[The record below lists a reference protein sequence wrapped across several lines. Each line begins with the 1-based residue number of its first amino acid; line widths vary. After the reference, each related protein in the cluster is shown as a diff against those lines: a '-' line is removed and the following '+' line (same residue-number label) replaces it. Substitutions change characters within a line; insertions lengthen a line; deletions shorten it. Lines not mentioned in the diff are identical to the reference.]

1 MPGLIYSFAAR
12 RCGGGGVTGPAANSK
27 NVAMSERT
35 MSEQMTIGTPAKS
48 VLAIGLM
55 SGTSQDGVDVALI
68 DTDGERIA
76 QFGATACRP
85 YTRDERTLLRGA
97 TAAAANLTERTA
109 RPDIVA
115 RAEQLVNDAHA
126 EAVETFLAANDLKP
140 ADLAAVGFHGQT
152 LLHRPERGLTLQ
164 IGDGRAL
171 AARLGIPVVYD
182 FRAADVA
189 AGGQGAPLAPIFHRA
204 LVRRLDRKAPV
215 AVLNLGGVANVTY
228 IDGDELIACDTGPGN
243 ALLDD
248 FLRLR
253 TGHPLDTDG
262 RKAAAGAVD
271 ERMIGRLLQHPFFAL
286 PPPKSLD
293 RNDFRSLV
301 GATLDGIGIEDGAA
315 TLTALTAAAVAA
327 IVPHLP
333 RAPTAWI
340 VAGGGARNPTLM
352 RMLAQRLAPALV
364 ESGHDA
370 GWSTDSL
377 EAQAFA
383 YLAVRSLRGLPLSF
397 PGTTGAPRPLTGGV
411 LAKP

>member
-1 MPGLIYSFAAR
+1 
-12 RCGGGGVTGPAANSK
+12 
-27 NVAMSERT
+27 
-35 MSEQMTIGTPAKS
+35 MSEQMALDLPAAASPETS

-85 YTRDERTLLRGA
+85 YSKAERTLLRRA

-109 RPDIVA
+109 RPGLVA
-115 RAEQLVNDAHA
+115 AAEQLVNDAHA
-126 EAVETFLAANDLKP
+126 EAVETFLGANDLQ
-140 ADLAAVGFHGQT
+140 AGSVAAVGFHGQT

-164 IGDGRAL
+164 IGDGATL

-189 AGGQGAPLAPIFHRA
+189 AGGQGAPLAPIYHRA
-204 LVRRLDRKAPV
+204 LARRLELAPPI
-215 AVLNLGGVANVTY
+215 AVLNIGGVANVTY
-228 IDGDELIACDTGPGN
+228 IDGEDLIACDTGPGN

-262 RKAAAGAVD
+262 RAAAAGAID
-271 ERMIGRLLQHPFFAL
+271 AAMIERLLAHPFFAL

-293 RNDFRSLV
+293 RNDFRGFV
-301 GATLDGIGIEDGAA
+301 GDTLDGIGIEDGAA
-315 TLTALTAAAVAA
+315 TLTALTAAAVAG

-333 RAPTAWI
+333 RRPATWI

-352 RMLAQRLAPALV
+352 RMLAERLTPARI
-364 ESGHDA
+364 ESAHEV
-370 GWSTDSL
+370 GWSIDSL

-383 YLAVRSLRGLPLSF
+383 YLAVRSLRGLPITF
-397 PGTTGAPRPLTGGV
+397 PGTTGAPRPLSGGV

>member
-1 MPGLIYSFAAR
+1 
-12 RCGGGGVTGPAANSK
+12 
-27 NVAMSERT
+27 
-35 MSEQMTIGTPAKS
+35 MSEQMTLDLPSAATTS

-76 QFGATACRP
+76 QLGATACRP
-85 YTRDERTLLRGA
+85 YSKTERTLLRRA

-109 RPDIVA
+109 RPDLVA
-115 RAEQLVNDAHA
+115 EAEQLVNDAHA
-126 EAVETFLAANDLKP
+126 EAVQAFMDANGLAPRN
-140 ADLAAVGFHGQT
+140 LAAVGFHGQT

-164 IGDGRAL
+164 IGDGSAL
-171 AARLGIPVVYD
+171 AARLGVPVVYD

-204 LVRRLDRKAPV
+204 LVRQLGRKPPI

-253 TGHPLDTDG
+253 TGRPLDTDG

-271 ERMIGRLLQHPFFAL
+271 ETMIARLLQHPFFAA

-293 RNDFRSLV
+293 RNDFRGFL
-301 GATLDGIGIEDGAA
+301 GDTLDGIGTEDGAA
-315 TLTALTAAAVAA
+315 TLTALTAAAVARV
-327 IVPHLP
+327 VPHLP
-333 RAPTAWI
+333 HPPGTWI

-352 RMLAQRLAPALV
+352 RMLAKRLAPAHI
-364 ESGHDA
+364 ESAHDA
-370 GWSTDSL
+370 GWSIDSL

-383 YLAVRSLRGLPLSF
+383 YLAVRSLRGLPISF
-397 PGTTGAPRPLTGGV
+397 PGTTGVPRPLTGGV
-411 LAKP
+411 VAMP

>member
-1 MPGLIYSFAAR
+1 MP
-12 RCGGGGVTGPAANSK
+12 
-27 NVAMSERT
+27 
-35 MSEQMTIGTPAKS
+35 EQMTQDLTSAATTS

-68 DTDGERIA
+68 DTDGEAIA

-85 YTRDERTLLRGA
+85 YSKAERTLLRRA
-97 TAAAANLTERTA
+97 TAAAASLTERTA
-109 RPDIVA
+109 RPDVVA
-115 RAEQLVNDAHA
+115 EAEDLVNNAHVQ
-126 EAVETFLAANDLKP
+126 AVQVFLAANDLKP
-140 ADLAAVGFHGQT
+140 SSLAAVGFHGQT

-164 IGDGRAL
+164 IGDGPAL
-171 AARLGIPVVYD
+171 AARLGIPIVYD

-189 AGGQGAPLAPIFHRA
+189 AGGQGAPLAPVFHRA
-204 LVRRLDRKAPV
+204 LVRQLQREPPI

-248 FLRLR
+248 FLRQR
-253 TGHPLDTDG
+253 TGRPLDADG
-262 RKAAAGAVD
+262 RKAAAGTVD
-271 ERMIGRLLQHPFFAL
+271 EATIARLLAHPFFAL

-301 GATLDGIGIEDGAA
+301 GDVLDGAAIEDGAA
-315 TLTALTAAAVAA
+315 TLTALTAAAVAR

-333 RAPTAWI
+333 RAPASWI

-352 RMLAQRLAPALV
+352 RMLKARLAPAGI
-364 ESGHDA
+364 ETAHEA
-370 GWSTDSL
+370 GWSIDSL

-383 YLAVRSLRGLPLSF
+383 YLAVRCLRGLPITF
-397 PGTTGAPRPLTGGV
+397 PGTTGVPHPLTGGV
-411 LAKP
+411 LARP

>member
-1 MPGLIYSFAAR
+1 MAKQAAALKSEPP
-12 RCGGGGVTGPAANSK
+12 VPAA
-27 NVAMSERT
+27 A
-35 MSEQMTIGTPAKS
+35 S

-76 QFGATACRP
+76 QFGATAFRP
-85 YTRDERTLLRGA
+85 YTKEERTLLRRA

-109 RPDIVA
+109 RPDMVA
-115 RAEQLVNDAHA
+115 EAESLVNAAHA
-126 EAVETFLAANDLKP
+126 EAVESFLASNALRRENV
-140 ADLAAVGFHGQT
+140 AAVGFHGQT

-164 IGDGRAL
+164 IGDGHAL
-171 AARLGIPVVYD
+171 AKRLGIPVVYD

-204 LVRRLDRKAPV
+204 LVHELRGAEPV

-228 IDGDELIACDTGPGN
+228 IDGDTLIACDTGPGN

-253 TGHPLDTDG
+253 TGQPLDTDG
-262 RKAAAGAVD
+262 RKAAAGKVD
-271 ERMIGRLLQHPFFAL
+271 AAMIENLMRNPFFAA

-293 RNDFRSLV
+293 RNDFRDVV
-301 GATLDGIGIEDGAA
+301 GGVFDGIGIEDGAA
-315 TLTALTAAAVAA
+315 TLTALTAAAVAR
-327 IVPHLP
+327 IVPLLP
-333 RAPTAWI
+333 RPPKTWI

-352 RMLAQRLAPALV
+352 HMLAERLAPAKI
-364 ESGHDA
+364 ESAHAA
-370 GWSTDSL
+370 GWSIDSL

-383 YLAVRSLRGLPLSF
+383 YLAVRSLRGLPITF
-397 PGTTGAPRPLTGGV
+397 PGTTGVKAPLTGGV
-411 LAKP
+411 LVKP